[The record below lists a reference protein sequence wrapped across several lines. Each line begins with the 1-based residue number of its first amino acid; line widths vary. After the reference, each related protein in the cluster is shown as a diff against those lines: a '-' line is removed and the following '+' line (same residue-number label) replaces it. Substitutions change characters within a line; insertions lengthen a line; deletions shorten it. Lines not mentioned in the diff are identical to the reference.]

1 MTDTTNT
8 QVAEAAKNY
17 SEAEKAG
24 KVEMV
29 TGGTATIAE
38 AFKVQID
45 ALRGEATSWRDAAE
59 KSKKELAEAQSRI
72 AELEQT
78 AATARR
84 SLAEAEVRQALNF
97 PARPAADPRRAGGAR
112 RRHLRRREAPR
123 GDRQGQGSARQGDR
137 HRDPGGPR
145 RARQGQRRA
154 PRHDPHVTHV
164 EHRPPRHAPA
174 GVDDDASDGQ
184 CEWAR

>member
-8 QVAEAAKNY
+8 QVAEAAKNF

-29 TGGTATIAE
+29 TGRTATIAE

-59 KSKKELAEAQSRI
+59 KSKKELAEAQGRI

-78 AATARR
+78 AAAARR
-84 SLAEAEVRQALNF
+84 SLAEAEVKQALQL
-97 PARPAADPRRAGGAR
+97 PGATPLQIRGVLAELGGDIYDDAKRPEAIAKAKELLAKEIGAA
-112 RRHLRRREAPR
+112 
-123 GDRQGQGSARQGDR
+123 
-137 HRDPGGPR
+137 
-145 RARQGQRRA
+145 
-154 PRHDPHVTHV
+154 T
-164 EHRPPRHAPA
+164 PA
-174 GVDDDASDGQ
+174 GLAERVRVSNLRPGMI
-184 CEWAR
+184 RMS